1 MHISAALQVHQLL
14 LPALEN
20 ILQVLNSKS
29 AAWKN
34 MIKVGRTHL
43 QDATP
48 ISVGQQFSAYAQQVK
63 FGIDRVNAVLPRI
76 YQLAQGGT
84 AVGTG
89 INTFH
94 GFDKQICHQIAQM
107 TKLPF
112 CPAENK
118 FEALA
123 THDSLVELSGILNVL
138 ACSFMKVANDIRLLG
153 SGPRCG
159 FGELILPANEPGSSI
174 MPGKVNPT
182 QCEALTM
189 VCAQVM
195 GNNVAVSI
203 AGSNGHFELNVY
215 KPLIAKNVLH
225 SIQLLADAIESFR
238 LKCLEGIEV
247 NEEKLKWNLENSL
260 MLVTALNPVIG
271 YDKAAK
277 IAKLAFSERSTLKE
291 AALKLGF
298 LDEKAFDAAVQ
309 PQKMISPSEA

>member
-29 AAWKN
+29 TAWKN

-94 GFDKQICHQIAQM
+94 EFDKQICHQIAQM

-195 GNNVAVSI
+195 GNNVTVSI

-277 IAKLAFSERSTLKE
+277 IAKLAFLERSTLKE

-298 LDEKAFDAAVQ
+298 LDEEAFDAAVQ
-309 PQKMISPSEA
+309 PAKMISPSEA